1 MLRPKN
7 FVAVLALALAGCPE
21 HPLELVR
28 PDARQATPVNIP
40 LSVERDLDILFL
52 IDDSNSMGEEQG
64 LLAQQFGKLMFALND
79 LDGGFPN
86 AHIGVISSNLG
97 AGSFSIPT
105 CQTPNGD
112 RGCLQVAAGCGLEKG
127 ATFIDI
133 NNDDRVLSGN
143 IPDVSAPTED
153 SAGNRCCPGD
163 SVCPK
168 ASRAP
173 DGQLDVC
180 DVASAFACTGQ
191 LGINGCGFEHQW
203 EAVKRAVDNIDTD
216 GDGPS
221 DTTLEN
227 GCNGGFLRD
236 SALLAVMLITDE
248 DDCSAANGQIFTP
261 DTSMFGPLQS
271 FRCFEFGMTCDQP
284 IQRAGGQT
292 LSGCRPLEGSAE
304 EESPWF
310 YPPSRYINFFQ
321 NLKAPGQLLVGAI
334 SAPFDPDNSVV
345 LTQLDGQ
352 NNPTLVP
359 SCGTGQTASPAIR
372 IRAVVDG
379 LGKDG
384 IFAPDSPINA
394 DICSPDYSPALREL
408 RNRIA
413 GRLMP
418 GCIPSVLT
426 DADGDMIRGSGDA
439 QCTIEEVQNL
449 GAASEERQLL
459 DACQFVEARE
469 TEVCPTD
476 PKNNQPLS
484 PGAVKE
490 FPCYFFCDST
500 GLENACPFTWQLRV
514 CRDEVCNPATTPPP
528 NTRALATCTTC
539 SPSVPGCLCG
549 DGVCDEDLDETA
561 VSCCED
567 CDPDACEAEGGE

>member
-1 MLRPKN
+1 
-7 FVAVLALALAGCPE
+7 
-21 HPLELVR
+21 
-28 PDARQATPVNIP
+28 
-40 LSVERDLDILFL
+40 
-52 IDDSNSMGEEQG
+52 
-64 LLAQQFGKLMFALND
+64 MFALND

-86 AHIGVISSNLG
+86 AHRRHIEQPRRRQLLDSDLPDAQRRSRLP
-97 AGSFSIPT
+97 AS
-105 CQTPNGD
+105 
-112 RGCLQVAAGCGLEKG
+112 AAGCGLEES

-133 NNDDRVLSGN
+133 NNDDRVLSGK
-143 IPDVSAPTED
+143 SPT
-153 SAGNRCCPGD
+153 SRLRPKTPRNRCCPGD

-216 GDGPS
+216 GDGRRTRRSRRLQRRLPA
-221 DTTLEN
+221 
-227 GCNGGFLRD
+227 RQRA
-236 SALLAVMLITDE
+236 ALIMLITDGTTALPPTGE
-248 DDCSAANGQIFTP
+248 SSRPTRRCSGRKLPLLRVRHATISRSSAPAA
-261 DTSMFGPLQS
+261 
-271 FRCFEFGMTCDQP
+271 R
-284 IQRAGGQT
+284 
-292 LSGCRPLEGSAE
+292 LSGCRRSGSAKG
-304 EESPWF
+304 SPWF
-310 YPPSRYINFFQ
+310 HPPSRYINFFQ

-345 LTQLDGQ
+345 LTQLDAQ

-372 IRAVVDG
+372 IRAVIDG

-490 FPCYFFCDST
+490 FPCYCFCDST

-528 NTRALATCTTC
+528 NTRALATGTTC